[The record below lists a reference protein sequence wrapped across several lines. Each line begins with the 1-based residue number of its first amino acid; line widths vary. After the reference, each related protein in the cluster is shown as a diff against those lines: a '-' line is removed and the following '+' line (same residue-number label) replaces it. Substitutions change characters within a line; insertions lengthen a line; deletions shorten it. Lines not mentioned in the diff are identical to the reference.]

1 MMHGDYEKRRY
12 RKITIWSCK
21 SLKFIEL
28 LLGELQIQLCINYG
42 FWKANKR
49 LFKIDALVDKFGWF
63 QFLCEVKYSS
73 ISYQR
78 NISVHVCNLNFSL
91 IALMYKWLE
100 CNRIL
105 KSVAIV
111 MLCLQGTA
119 FTYQQELRLIAY
131 FILKWSKARI
141 SSVFEWMHTLFYYC

>member
-42 FWKANKR
+42 FWKANKSVY
-49 LFKIDALVDKFGWF
+49 KIDAHVDKFGWF
-63 QFLCEVKYSS
+63 QSLYQVKYSS
-73 ISYQR
+73 TSY
-78 NISVHVCNLNFSL
+78 NSNL
-91 IALMYKWLE
+91 IALIYKWLE

-111 MLCLQGTA
+111 CAMSTRNGVYLSARTQIDSIFHIEMIKGTHI
-119 FTYQQELRLIAY
+119 EC
-131 FILKWSKARI
+131 
-141 SSVFEWMHTLFYYC
+141 VWMNAHSLLLLLSGE

>member
-42 FWKANKR
+42 FWKANKS
-49 LFKIDALVDKFGWF
+49 LFKIDAHVDKFGWY
-63 QFLCEVKYSS
+63 QFLYQVEYSS
-73 ISYQR
+73 TSY
-78 NISVHVCNLNFSL
+78 NFSL

-111 MLCLQGTA
+111 CAMSTRNGVYLSARTQIDSIFHIEMIKGTHI
-119 FTYQQELRLIAY
+119 EC
-131 FILKWSKARI
+131 
-141 SSVFEWMHTLFYYC
+141 VWMNAHSLLLLLSGE

>member
-1 MMHGDYEKRRY
+1 MHGDYEKRRY

-42 FWKANKR
+42 FWKANKSVY
-49 LFKIDALVDKFGWF
+49 KIDAHVDKFGWF
-63 QFLCEVKYSS
+63 QSLYQVKYSS
-73 ISYQR
+73 TVR
-78 NISVHVCNLNFSL
+78 NLNSNL
-91 IALMYKWLE
+91 IALIYKWLE